1 MGRSNEAL
9 AEIRRAQELDPVS
22 LIISAVE
29 AWILYFARDFDG
41 AIAKCLKV
49 IEMDPNFA
57 EAYEYLK
64 RSYDQKGMY
73 REAISARQTRR
84 KILGRETRD
93 NSALRVAASASSSRV
108 YWQKRLEL
116 EIEESKQ
123 EQLSAFEMAEMLA
136 QVGAK
141 DRALDWLKKAHAQH
155 HFMIVYL
162 QVAPNLDPLRSDPRF
177 ADLVSRVGL
186 PQ

>member
-1 MGRSNEAL
+1 
-9 AEIRRAQELDPVS
+9 
-22 LIISAVE
+22 
-29 AWILYFARDFDG
+29 LYFARDFDG

-73 REAISARQTRR
+73 REAISARQKRR
-84 KILGRETRD
+84 KILSRETRD
-93 NSALRVAASASSSRV
+93 TAALRIAASTTNSRL

-123 EQLSAFEMAEMLA
+123 DQLSAFEMAEILA
-136 QVGAK
+136 QLGEK
-141 DRALDWLKKAHAQH
+141 DRALDWLVQAHAQR
-155 HFMIVYL
+155 HFMIMYL
-162 QVAPNLDPLRSDPRF
+162 KVAPNLDPLRSDPRF
-177 ADLVSRVGL
+177 VNLVGRIGL